1 MVLKMIVR
9 YLINKYMKD
18 YIEKLDDEKLKLD
31 LKHGKVSLENL
42 HMKPEALIGF
52 GVPVTVAAGFIEKL
66 SIVIPWKNLRSHR
79 TTVNIDGFY
88 VLIVPK
94 NEIYQDLHEYH
105 AEKMKRVQRK
115 LDTLRK
121 TALDEKK
128 SNEKDKSFFE
138 KVKLQMLQ
146 NLEINL
152 RNFHVSYETKSTT
165 KLGHPF
171 SFGVTIHYLQLTTT
185 TNTKRMEKVT
195 ENSLVIAELK
205 EIQWLSLYWNTNCRS
220 RINLPFENILD
231 DLKSKIATDDKIL
244 KTDEMNYVLHPTNLN
259 LELSVA
265 IKCAEQNFE
274 RPTFKIKYKIAQ
286 MSFEIDPK
294 QLSDLLDFVKFQNYS
309 VFYDRCREYRQLCV
323 KDLIGN
329 IKLIKEEQE
338 RIEILE
344 SKLDVFT
351 MAYIRHSLELE
362 THLYS
367 NTYSHEDYSWW
378 NWWWSERA
386 SVIQDQRSITTTN
399 MNNEEEFFS
408 EELLDIDAEV
418 IMNRLEFTL
427 LSTTRKTKLN
437 EKNQIISHIIIDNTR
452 IDYKRRAISSSILLA
467 IDLGYFRIFGLKC
480 NDHNQPLILTSSS
493 DSLNSL
499 VHIELELAP
508 INKKSD
514 YRFSLTMEPMAII
527 YDAATINEIVAQ
539 FEPIDENDCVVSSQI
554 KQRTIKEIEKNLSN
568 EKIFE
573 MTMQIKG
580 LSLLSPEYGVFKHNC
595 KTTITRFSSL
605 IFKSCLNNDTED
617 DATVFQQTKRER
629 SYYKKYKLLLN
640 DFSFI
645 YSKSNNEQCY
655 IIKAIPLLETNFYK
669 CIYSDDAQLTDWRM
683 GVQISKMTEIEL
695 SEVIL
700 TKLIDHHQS
709 IPLFNPT
716 MSQTLNRM
724 NLFFKIISSH
734 TSIECDIS
742 ISKSSLII
750 KHSRTSIETDLHCH
764 ITKTRN
770 ECSKSIALIL
780 KNVSMTLHSSLI
792 SIQLSRSF
800 YQNNVIALLY
810 SDANNKL

>member
-66 SIVIPWKNLRSHR
+66 SIIIPWKNLRSHR
-79 TTVNIDGFY
+79 TIVNIDGFY
-88 VLIVPK
+88 MLIVPK

-105 AEKMKRVQRK
+105 AEKMKQVQRK

-171 SFGVTIHYLQLTTT
+171 SFGVTIHYLQLT
-185 TNTKRMEKVT
+185 
-195 ENSLVIAELK
+195 
-205 EIQWLSLYWNTNCRS
+205 
-220 RINLPFENILD
+220 D

-244 KTDEMNYVLHPTNLN
+244 KTAEMNYVLHPTNLN

-265 IKCAEQNFE
+265 IKFAEQNFE

-309 VFYDRCREYRQLCV
+309 VFYDRCREYRQLCL

-362 THLYS
+362 AHLYS

-386 SVIQDQRSITTTN
+386 SVIQDQHSITTTN

-408 EELLDIDAEV
+408 EKLLNIDAEV

-427 LSTTRKTKLN
+427 LSPTRKTKLN

-467 IDLGYFRIFGLKC
+467 IDLGYFRIFGLKF
-480 NDHNQPLILTSSS
+480 NDHNQPLILASTS

-499 VHIELELAP
+499 VHIEFELAP
-508 INKKSD
+508 IDKKSD

-554 KQRTIKEIEKNLSN
+554 KQRTIKEIEKDLSN

-645 YSKSNNEQCY
+645 YSESNNEQCY
-655 IIKAIPLLETNFYK
+655 IIKAIPLLEANFYK

-695 SEVIL
+695 SETIL

-724 NLFFKIISSH
+724 NLFLKIISSH

-742 ISKSSLII
+742 IRKSSLII
-750 KHSRTSIETDLHCH
+750 KHSKTSIETDLHCH

-770 ECSKSIALIL
+770 ECSRSIRLIL

-810 SDANNKL
+810 SNTDNKL

>member
-31 LKHGKVSLENL
+31 LKHGEVSLENL

-66 SIVIPWKNLRSHR
+66 SIIIPWKNLRSHR
-79 TTVNIDGFY
+79 TIVNIDGFY
-88 VLIVPK
+88 MLIVPK

-105 AEKMKRVQRK
+105 AEKMKQVQRK

-185 TNTKRMEKVT
+185 TNTKRMGKVT

-205 EIQWLSLYWNTNCRS
+205 EIQWLSLYWNTNSRS
-220 RINLPFENILD
+220 RIYLPFENILVSIEIFIR
-231 DLKSKIATDDKIL
+231 LKFSHLILLKI
-244 KTDEMNYVLHPTNLN
+244 VLHPTNLN

-265 IKCAEQNFE
+265 IKFAEQNFE

-309 VFYDRCREYRQLCV
+309 VFYDRCREYRQLCL

-338 RIEILE
+338 RIE
-344 SKLDVFT
+344 
-351 MAYIRHSLELE
+351 
-362 THLYS
+362 
-367 NTYSHEDYSWW
+367 
-378 NWWWSERA
+378 
-386 SVIQDQRSITTTN
+386 
-399 MNNEEEFFS
+399 
-408 EELLDIDAEV
+408 LLNIDAEV

-427 LSTTRKTKLN
+427 LSPTRKTKLN

-467 IDLGYFRIFGLKC
+467 IDLGYFRIFGLKF
-480 NDHNQPLILTSSS
+480 NDHNQPLILASTS

-499 VHIELELAP
+499 VHIEFELAP
-508 INKKSD
+508 IDKKSD

-554 KQRTIKEIEKNLSN
+554 KQRTIKEIEKDLSN

-645 YSKSNNEQCY
+645 YSESNNEQCY
-655 IIKAIPLLETNFYK
+655 IIKAIPLLEANFYK

-695 SEVIL
+695 SETIL

-724 NLFFKIISSH
+724 NLFLKIISSH

-742 ISKSSLII
+742 IRKSSLII
-750 KHSRTSIETDLHCH
+750 KHSKTSIETG
-764 ITKTRN
+764 
-770 ECSKSIALIL
+770 
-780 KNVSMTLHSSLI
+780 
-792 SIQLSRSF
+792 
-800 YQNNVIALLY
+800 Y
-810 SDANNKL
+810 